1 MTLAERA
8 REYHDAL
15 LADEDTLT
23 RLRELRGWTRDAIEQ
38 LGIGL
43 DGNRVTI
50 PIRDGNGETV
60 NLLRYAPNP
69 DTRNERTKM
78 LAEPDAPRD
87 LFPAPESIAGDEPIV
102 LVEGE
107 PDAITGWSQSIRCVA
122 VPSAAGKPR
131 PERFAGKNV
140 VVLMDNDAPG
150 DRCANA
156 WSKAISRKY
165 RCGVLRASWS
175 LPGDDLTSVYLRD
188 PADFSEAYN
197 AALLRGVTVEPRRII
212 ALPGRDF
219 ARTLKPRD
227 HDDDLLGP
235 LLRRNT
241 RVGIAGFIGE
251 GKTSLGFQMV
261 SASAYGEP
269 FFSYQGRGGDTKWLV
284 IDLEQGE
291 SELDRRLRESGIAER
306 NGNVHI
312 AHLPDG
318 LRIDQSAEDL
328 EALDELLSQGWDGVL
343 LDPAYALLSSEP
355 ETEAA
360 ARQFATT
367 LDRFHRL
374 YNFCLLVPMH
384 TRKPLP
390 RQVLTLADV
399 YGWSTLTR
407 NTQVVLGVQI
417 WEPWVSM
424 FSILKDRTG
433 DVGPKGKSWKVGYSH
448 ERLFH
453 PLEENVH
460 PGQGE
465 IAA

>member
-1 MTLAERA
+1 LSLSDNA
-8 REYHDAL
+8 RTYHDAL
-15 LADEDTLT
+15 LADPDALK
-23 RLRELRGWTRDAIEQ
+23 RLHDLRGWTREAISE
-38 LGIGL
+38 LGIGI

-50 PIRDGNGETV
+50 PIRDADGETV

-69 DTRNERTKM
+69 ETRDERRKI

-107 PDAITGWSQSIRCVA
+107 PDAITGWSQRLRCVA

-131 PERFAGKNV
+131 PERFPDREV

-156 WSKAISRKY
+156 WAQAISRRY
-165 RCGVLRASWS
+165 RCAVTRASWS
-175 LPGDDLTSVYLRD
+175 RPGDDLTSVYLRN
-188 PADFSEAYN
+188 PEGFRSEYS
-197 AALLRGVTVEPRRII
+197 AALLRAVKVEPRRII
-212 ALPGRDF
+212 ALPGNTF
-219 ARTLKPRD
+219 AKGLKPADPDR
-227 HDDDLLGP
+227 DLLGP
-235 LLRRNT
+235 ILRRNT
-241 RVGIAGFIGE
+241 RVGIAGFIGD
-251 GKTSLGFQMV
+251 GKTSLMMQMV
-261 SASAYGEP
+261 AASAYGEK
-269 FFSYQGRGGDTKWLV
+269 FFSYTGRGGDTRWLV
-284 IDLEQGE
+284 LDLEQGE
-291 SELDRRLRESGIAER
+291 SELKARLDETGISAR
-306 NGNVHI
+306 NDNVHV
-312 AHLPDG
+312 AHVPDG

-328 EALDELLSQGWDGVL
+328 EALGELLSQGWHGVA

-355 ETEAA
+355 ETETA

-374 YNFCLLVPMH
+374 YDFCLLVPMH

-390 RQVLTLADV
+390 RQVLTLSDV
-399 YGWSTLTR
+399 YGWSTITR

-433 DVGPKGKSWKVGYSH
+433 DVGPKGKSWKVAYDH
-448 ERLFH
+448 TRLFH
-453 PLEENVH
+453 PLDQAI
-460 PGQGE
+460 PGQE
-465 IAA
+465 ELVA